1 MQELSVII
9 NKLIGVIDLHS
20 FSFQIV
26 VIIDIND
33 NNNMKLPDPLQQK
46 VEAQSVLFFYFI
58 RNENSF
64 TRKNKKLY
72 F

>member
-9 NKLIGVIDLHS
+9 NKLIGVKDLHS

-46 VEAQSVLFFYFI
+46 VEAQSILFFI
-58 RNENSF
+58 LLEMQ
-64 TRKNKKLY
+64 TLLQGKNKKLY